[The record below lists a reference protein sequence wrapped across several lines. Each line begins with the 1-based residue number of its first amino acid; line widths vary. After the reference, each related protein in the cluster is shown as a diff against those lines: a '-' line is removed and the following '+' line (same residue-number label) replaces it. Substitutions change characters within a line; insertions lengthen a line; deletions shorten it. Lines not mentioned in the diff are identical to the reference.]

1 MNHKS
6 SFIFRIIAG
15 AYLVYQGVSLLTKVL
30 KDRPENLL
38 LFVIIS
44 VIFIVVGGIFFVVT
58 AKDYIKSE
66 REEIEIKSYQEEEP
80 AADAAAVELDG
91 ADGEEKESCE

>member
-15 AYLVYQGVSLLTKVL
+15 AYLVYQGFSLLTKVL

-44 VIFIVVGGIFFVVT
+44 VIFIVVGGIFFVTT

-66 REEIEIKSYQEEEP
+66 REEIEIKSYQGET
-80 AADAAAVELDG
+80 AVDTATVESDET
-91 ADGEEKESCE
+91 DGEEKESCE